1 MTSLLGIEVP
11 SSDPLFLGIVFGVHI
26 PLGITCVVAGA
37 TAMLS
42 KKGRGR
48 HSNTGTVYFW
58 GLAGLFA
65 SLTVLSLLRW
75 SENHGLFLFGL
86 ASFVCALCGRTAVRM
101 RWPYWARLHMSGMG
115 ASYALMIA
123 AFYIDNGHQLPIWKD
138 LPPVLYWLL
147 PMVVGAILLG
157 RALLTH
163 PLRRLGE
170 PIRPD

>member
-1 MTSLLGIEVP
+1 
-11 SSDPLFLGIVFGVHI
+11 
-26 PLGITCVVAGA
+26 
-37 TAMLS
+37 
-42 KKGRGR
+42 
-48 HSNTGTVYFW
+48 
-58 GLAGLFA
+58 
-65 SLTVLSLLRW
+65 
-75 SENHGLFLFGL
+75 
-86 ASFVCALCGRTAVRM
+86 
-101 RWPYWARLHMSGMG
+101 MSGMG